1 MTPCDTRGCDLAVP
15 MGCKKGLEIPL
26 GNPHQPIYP
35 VCDEQPVFDPAP
47 DSSCRYFDELGDV
60 LNCVEFRRRFWLA
73 GFHSAP
79 SSTLDAAAR
88 VLAKLWGLFELS
100 GTSPISNRRDRR
112 RAALSRN
119 PIKEWFVTTEI
130 GPQWPRQRASASA
143 FRGTSAAPALWLPR
157 QL

>member
-1 MTPCDTRGCDLAVP
+1 MTPCDTWGCDLAVP

-73 GFHSAP
+73 GFLSAP

-88 VLAKLWGLFELS
+88 VLAKLW
-100 GTSPISNRRDRR
+100 T
-112 RAALSRN
+112 
-119 PIKEWFVTTEI
+119 V
-130 GPQWPRQRASASA
+130 
-143 FRGTSAAPALWLPR
+143 
-157 QL
+157 